1 MIMIRVSHRE
11 FEKLVLRALDGLP
24 AQFKER
30 LDNVDIVVDDWP
42 SPEEIRD
49 LGLKSRH
56 DLFGLYQGI
65 PLTERSHY
73 DMVLPDCITI
83 YRNPL
88 QAACSTRGAM
98 VEEIRATVI
107 HELAHHFGID
117 DSTLEHTDY
126 R

>member
-117 DSTLEHTDY
+117 DATLEHTDY